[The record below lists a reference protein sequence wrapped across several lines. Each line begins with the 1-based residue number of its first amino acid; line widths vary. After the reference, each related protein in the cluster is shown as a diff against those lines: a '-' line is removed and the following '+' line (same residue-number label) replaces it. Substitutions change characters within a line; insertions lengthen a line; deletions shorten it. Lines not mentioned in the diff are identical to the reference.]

1 MWRLSRTCSPPNPA
15 GEPAMSLLARVRA
28 SAPNIEWEAALPARV
43 APAHEAK
50 SALERIARRIAIETL
65 VLLNDESR
73 SVNAELVA
81 CVLSTALASSKRVR
95 VIFARGSHPL
105 PTPDEHIDA
114 TFSLLGAA
122 ARRSLE
128 VSHHDAR
135 RSPFSEVAGVPLNRA
150 VAESEHV
157 VALGSVEPHYFAGW
171 TGAHK

>member
-15 GEPAMSLLARVRA
+15 GEPAMPLLARVRA

-50 SALERIARRIAIETL
+50 SALERIARRISIELEDASETL

-105 PTPDEHIDA
+105 PTPDEHIDR
-114 TFSLLGAA
+114 TF
-122 ARRSLE
+122 
-128 VSHHDAR
+128 
-135 RSPFSEVAGVPLNRA
+135 
-150 VAESEHV
+150 
-157 VALGSVEPHYFAGW
+157 
-171 TGAHK
+171 